1 MTRPAKRQVLL
12 ILLMVVVGVLVLR
25 QYLPMFHLPT
35 DARLQ
40 QKLRE
45 LKSVQGDLGVAR
57 KQYDDRMEMLRQ
69 TRELTAPFWMPE
81 PGGRLDQEI
90 NSEFSRL
97 TRMAQLSATQ
107 KVDVARDR
115 ANSSLIE
122 VTVTL
127 EFKGVSMRELSGF
140 FKQVRGSRHVRQ
152 LRWEYA
158 RISPDNPRTPRNVN
172 CTIRFKILS
181 LNDDAR
187 AFLEAR
193 NTAREEVKA
202 AAAPEKSRG
211 RSTTSR
217 RE

>member
-1 MTRPAKRQVLL
+1 MER
-12 ILLMVVVGVLVLR
+12 VGILVLR
-25 QYLPMFHLPT
+25 QYLPMVHLPT

-69 TRELTAPFWMPE
+69 TRE
-81 PGGRLDQEI
+81 LDQEI

-211 RSTTSR
+211 RRTTSR
-217 RE
+217 RK

>member
-1 MTRPAKRQVLL
+1 
-12 ILLMVVVGVLVLR
+12 
-25 QYLPMFHLPT
+25 
-35 DARLQ
+35 
-40 QKLRE
+40 
-45 LKSVQGDLGVAR
+45 
-57 KQYDDRMEMLRQ
+57 MLRQ

-172 CTIRFKILS
+172 CTIRFQILS